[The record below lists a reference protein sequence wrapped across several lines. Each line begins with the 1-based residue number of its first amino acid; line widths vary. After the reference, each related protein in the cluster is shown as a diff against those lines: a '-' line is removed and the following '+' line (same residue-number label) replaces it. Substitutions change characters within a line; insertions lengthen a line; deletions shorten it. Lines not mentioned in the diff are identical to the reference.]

1 MNSLEKSA
9 NLAGRILIAAIFL
22 LAGIDKVG
30 GYAGTQA
37 YMESAGVPGILLPL
51 VILLEV
57 GGAAAIIAAWQTRIV
72 AALLTGFSVASA
84 ALFQCQP
91 R

>member
-1 MNSLEKSA
+1 
-9 NLAGRILIAAIFL
+9 
-22 LAGIDKVG
+22 
-30 GYAGTQA
+30 
-37 YMESAGVPGILLPL
+37 LPL